1 MNQILSTS
9 MPMDNNR
16 NKYKTKSHQS
26 IPTKSILKVFGIII
40 LIFGIAIIGI
50 GGYDIYQEQLK
61 IIEENLEPT
70 ISIENKTEKTIL
82 LKVMHKKVISK
93 VEYAWNEAEP
103 TVINGN
109 SGKYIEKEITIPG
122 GENTLHVLV
131 QDENGKEITY
141 DKEYEIESNIN
152 LEVSGNKI
160 KISYE
165 GDTTISYMTY
175 RWDEEDETTVDINDM
190 VIDTEIEAKR
200 GLHELTVVVVDEN
213 NNTDTKVQKINGV
226 SKPKVKIEYDQEVKH
241 FIIITSD
248 DEQLAKVE
256 FKLNYDDSQTYVLN
270 LEDMNMKELEYTLPM
285 EMQQGENVLEVTVYN
300 TNGLSSYSGARVIKQ

>member
-9 MPMDNNR
+9 MPMDNSR
-16 NKYKTKSHQS
+16 KEYKVKSHKS
-26 IPTKSILKVFGIII
+26 IPTNSILKVFGIII

-50 GGYDIYQEQLK
+50 GGYDIYQNQLR

-70 ISIENKTEKTIL
+70 ISIENKTEKILL

-93 VEYAWNEAEP
+93 VQYSWNDAEP
-103 TVINGN
+103 TVIKGN
-109 SGKYIEKEITIPG
+109 DGKYIEKEITVPG
-122 GENTLHVLV
+122 GKNTLHVLV

-141 DKEYEIESNIN
+141 DKQYEIESNIN

-165 GDTTISYMTY
+165 SDTTISYMTY
-175 RWDEEDETTVDINDM
+175 RWDEEDETTIDINDTE
-190 VIDTEIEAKR
+190 IDTEIDVKK

-226 SKPKVKIEYDQEVKH
+226 SKPKVEIDCNYEVTH
-241 FIIITSD
+241 FVIKASD
-248 DEQLAKVE
+248 DEQLAKIE

-270 LEDMNMKELEYTLPM
+270 LEDMKLKELEYTLPM
-285 EMQQGENVLEVTVYN
+285 EIQPGENVLEVTVYN
-300 TNGLSSYSGARVIKQ
+300 SNGLSSYSGVRLMK